1 MVEQKRH
8 VQIVESGDPPG
19 GAQRVVIRSVTVD
32 DVDGLEALYAA
43 LDDDDRYRR
52 FFGGYRPP
60 REFFERLATVGDRGG
75 GGVVAA
81 ALDEHDDE
89 RRLVGEAGFTMLPN
103 GDGEL
108 EITVA
113 PEWRGWL
120 GPYLLDALAATAA
133 ACGVSNLEA
142 DVLTTDHAMLAMLR
156 SRGSVSME
164 HRGWRVV
171 RLLIGTSTST
181 PSWPGPHD
189 RFRVLVER
197 PGGRW
202 HAENEARAAGL
213 QVLTCPGPTT
223 GSCGALHGEPC
234 ALAVGADAIV
244 VAQPREE
251 TSWQQLL
258 ESHASVHPGVPV
270 CLEPSDDDAN
280 SRSTPPCPLAPTS
293 GVVAFVERLARAGL
307 QGDG

>member
-1 MVEQKRH
+1 VEQEWPI
-8 VQIVESGDPPG
+8 QILESEYAPA
-19 GAQRVVIRSVTVD
+19 GARRVVIRPVTVD
-32 DVDGLEALYAA
+32 DVDELAALYDA

-52 FFGGYRPP
+52 FFGGYRPR

-81 ALDEHDDE
+81 LLDEHDHE
-89 RRLVGEAGFTMLPN
+89 RRLMGEAGFTLLPN

-108 EITVA
+108 AITVN

-133 ACGVSNLEA
+133 ARGVANLEA
-142 DVLTTDHAMLAMLR
+142 DVLTTDHAMLTMLR

-164 HRGWRVV
+164 HKGWSVD

-189 RFRVLVER
+189 RPRVLVER

-202 HAENEARAAGL
+202 HGEDEARAAGL
-213 QVLTCPGPTT
+213 QVLTCAGPTT
-223 GSCGALHGEPC
+223 GSCRALHGEPC
-234 ALAVGADAIV
+234 ELAAGADAIV
-244 VAQPREE
+244 VAHPREE
-251 TSWQQLL
+251 ESWRQLL
-258 ESHASVHPGVPV
+258 ESHASVHPGIPV
-270 CLEPSDDDAN
+270 CLEPAHHDDVPG
-280 SRSTPPCPLAPTS
+280 SRTCPLVATS
-293 GVVAFVERLARAGL
+293 GVVAFVERLARADLPAEG
-307 QGDG
+307 